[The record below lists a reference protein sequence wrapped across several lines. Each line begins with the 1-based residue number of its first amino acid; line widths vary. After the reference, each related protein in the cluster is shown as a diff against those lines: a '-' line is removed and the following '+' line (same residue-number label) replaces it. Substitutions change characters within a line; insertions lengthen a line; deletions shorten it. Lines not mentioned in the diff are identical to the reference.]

1 MRQGKVRKYITS
13 GINSRLNG
21 SKEREGLADH
31 GLYCS
36 SGSVSFLS
44 CSLSGPP
51 PTGKKKVKCQADS
64 CGYTHIFPFHSRSC
78 KNAESAGWQKERK
91 GKEGLCYLLNDNLHQ
106 KLPCKLRSK
115 TNKQGQIEMGAA
127 ERPGGHM
134 PDHAIKETGWTLVR
148 LHHHELLLITEATS
162 ELRGSS

>member
-44 CSLSGPP
+44 CSLSGHHPQVR
-51 PTGKKKVKCQADS
+51 KKSNAKQIPVA
-64 CGYTHIFPFHSRSC
+64 TLTFFHSIVEAV
-78 KNAESAGWQKERK
+78 KMQKAQDGGRK
-91 GKEGLCYLLNDNLHQ
+91 G
-106 KLPCKLRSK
+106 R
-115 TNKQGQIEMGAA
+115 
-127 ERPGGHM
+127 
-134 PDHAIKETGWTLVR
+134 VR
-148 LHHHELLLITEATS
+148 KDSVTS
-162 ELRGSS
+162 